1 MSEPIATKNPGIIRL
16 TVSNLLRIK
25 AASVEPD
32 GSLVVVAGA
41 NDQGKSSLLN
51 SIAIALS
58 GKDLPAMPIRAGAP
72 SGYVILETAE
82 LIVTRKFSQ
91 TGGQSLEVR
100 DKDGV
105 RVTSPQDKLNALI
118 SKTTFDPFAFTRQ
131 APDKQLETLRRVTGL
146 DFTALDTEH
155 KQKYELRTVVNRQVR
170 DQDGALKAIP
180 RDPTA
185 PKEPVSVADLMAQLE
200 EIQKYNVTNAERR
213 EALSQLNDDLDE
225 AGDLVNQSLHEISQ
239 LQQAIAR
246 LEDALIGRRAHAAQ
260 VATHRDEMKIA
271 VEALQD
277 KDPAPISEQIKAAD
291 VTNAAVRN
299 NAKWQDEHKKFIAL
313 QTQSGELT
321 ARLEQIEKEKQEKLE
336 KASFPVPG
344 LGFAESGVLYNNVPF
359 EQAGTAV
366 QIRTSIAIA
375 RSLNP
380 GLPVM
385 FIRDGS
391 LLDPKSLAIVKEEAE
406 TKGLQVWL
414 EVVGDRDDATV
425 VIEDGEV
432 IATAATKA
440 EAKGAKKKK

>member
-1 MSEPIATKNPGIIRL
+1 MSNTPNPGIIRL

-82 LIVTRKFSQ
+82 LVVTRKFSQ

-100 DKDGV
+100 DKDGAK
-105 RVTSPQDKLNALI
+105 VTSPQSKLDALI
-118 SKTTFDPFAFTRQ
+118 SKTTFDPFDFTRQ
-131 APDKQLETLRRVTGL
+131 TPDKQLETLRRVTGL
-146 DFTALDTEH
+146 DFTALDTEY
-155 KQKYELRTVVNRQVR
+155 KQKYDARTVVNRQVR
-170 DQDGALKAIP
+170 DQDGALKSIP

-200 EIQKYNVTNAERR
+200 EIQTFNIGNQERRAALGDLNDNVDQAQEHVGNTEARAAEARAALALAEQAVESAKSNLQLVTAERDHMKT
-213 EALSQLNDDLDE
+213 A
-225 AGDLVNQSLHEISQ
+225 
-239 LQQAIAR
+239 
-246 LEDALIGRRAHAAQ
+246 
-260 VATHRDEMKIA
+260 VA
-271 VEALQD
+271 ALQD
-277 KDPAPISEQIKAAD
+277 KDPAPISAQIKAAD
-291 VTNAAVRN
+291 ATNEAVRN
-299 NAKWQDEHKKFIAL
+299 NARWQEEHKKFIAL
-313 QTQSGELT
+313 QSESGELT
-321 ARLEQIEKEKQEKLE
+321 ARLEAIDREKQEKLE
-336 KASFPVPG
+336 KAEFPVPG
-344 LGFAESGVLYNNVPF
+344 LGFGDSGVIYNNVPF

-391 LLDPKSLAIVKEEAE
+391 LLDSNSLAIVKEEAE

-440 EAKGAKKKK
+440 AGKAKKK